1 MLTPSA
7 EADALER
14 RGAAVEDDRKPWWDG
29 NPQIDAARDEVIA
42 WLESVEDR
50 PPTSEEPD
58 PVVMD
63 IYSGDCRREL
73 IAARDDLD
81 RARARYAEAVR
92 AARVA
97 GWSWGEVGRLLG
109 VTKQSLHR
117 QFRNAVD

>member
-1 MLTPSA
+1 
-7 EADALER
+7 
-14 RGAAVEDDRKPWWDG
+14 
-29 NPQIDAARDEVIA
+29 
-42 WLESVEDR
+42 
-50 PPTSEEPD
+50 
-58 PVVMD
+58 MD